1 MATLK
6 EDVKLYIVQ
15 SLACF
20 DTPSE
25 VAEAVKEDFGIVVTR
40 MQCSAYD
47 PTTVTGLRL
56 GQKWVDIFNAAR
68 KEFLEEKTTIAI
80 ANKAYRLRE
89 LQKSHLY
96 LKSKKNYVASNQV
109 LEQAAKEVGEFHVN
123 RNRELPKAPG
133 DEGNAAPK
141 PEYVLKPDED
151 APAKPIL

>member
-15 SLACF
+15 ALACF

-25 VAEAVKEDFGIVVTR
+25 VAESVKEDFGINVTR

-56 GQKWVDIFNAAR
+56 GKKWVEIFNAAR
-68 KEFLEEKTTIAI
+68 KDFLEEKTTIAI

-96 LKSKKNYVASNQV
+96 LKSKKNFIASNQV
-109 LEQAAKEVGEFHVN
+109 LEQAAKEVGESYVN
-123 RNRELPKAPG
+123 KHREPPKAAG
-133 DEGNAAPK
+133 DDNNTAPK
-141 PEYVLKPDED
+141 AEYVLKPDENV
-151 APAKPIL
+151 PAKPIL